1 LFAKKEA
8 SSTITTAMLQRT
20 RGKRIKRAAAMPLA
34 GQRRAMPFGAR
45 VIQKEMQADANSAVP
60 TRISLNGE
68 IKNRALT
75 DDG

>member
-1 LFAKKEA
+1 MA
-8 SSTITTAMLQRT
+8 
-20 RGKRIKRAAAMPLA
+20 LA

-45 VIQKEMQADANSAVP
+45 VIQKEIQADANNAVP
-60 TRISLNGE
+60 TNISLNGE